1 MKKGLV
7 LEGGGMRGIFSAG
20 VMDVLMENG
29 IEFDGGIGVSAGAI
43 FGCNYKSKQAGRV
56 IRYNVKYC
64 RNRHYVSYFKLLTT
78 GDIFGVDFCYRKL
91 PFELDIWDHDTFE
104 KNPMEFYVVCTDVI
118 TGEPYYHKCT
128 DGMYEDIKYMR
139 ASGSMPLV
147 SKVVSIGDWQF
158 LDGSAADSI
167 PLAYFQSLGYEKN
180 LVILTR
186 PQGYRKKKTPALPLM
201 KLKYQKNYP
210 GIVRAMER
218 RHIMYNETLDY
229 ISEQEEAGNTFVI
242 RPPRELRISRTANDP
257 EELKRIYRM
266 GRHTAK
272 KYLNRIKEFMSD
284 V

>member
-20 VMDVLMENG
+20 VMDVLMEND
-29 IEFDGGIGVSAGAI
+29 IEFDGGIGVSAGAL
-43 FGCNYKSKQAGRV
+43 FGCNYKSKQPGRV

-64 RNRHYVSYFKLLTT
+64 RNRHYVSYFNLLTT

-167 PLAYFQSLGYEKN
+167 PLAYFQSIGYEKN

-186 PQGYRKKKTPALPLM
+186 PKGYVKKKTPALPLM

-218 RHIMYNETLDY
+218 RHIMYNETLEY
-229 ISEQEEAGNTFVI
+229 IEEQESEGNTFVI
-242 RPPRELRISRTANDP
+242 RPPRELRISRTASDP

-272 KYLNRIKEFMSD
+272 KYLNRIKEFMTD

>member
-1 MKKGLV
+1 MKTGLV

-20 VMDVLMENG
+20 VMDVLMENDVA
-29 IEFDGGIGVSAGAI
+29 FDGGIGVSAGAL
-43 FGCNYKSKQAGRV
+43 FGCNYKSKQPGRV

-64 RNRHYVSYFKLLTT
+64 RNRHFVSYFNLFTT
-78 GDIFGVDFCYRKL
+78 GDIFGVDFCYRKI

-104 KNPMEFYVVCTDVI
+104 KNPMEFYAVCTDVI

-139 ASGSMPLV
+139 ASASMPLV
-147 SKVVSIGDWQF
+147 SNVVSIGDWKF

-186 PQGYRKKKTPALPLM
+186 PLGYTKKKTSSLPLIR
-201 KLKYQKNYP
+201 LKYQKLYP

-218 RHIMYNETLDY
+218 RHIMYNETLEY
-229 ISEQEEAGNTFVI
+229 IEQQEKEGNTFVI
-242 RPPRELRISRTANDP
+242 RPPRDLKIARTANNP

-272 KYLNRIKEFMSD
+272 KYLNRIKEFMKD

>member
-20 VMDVLMENG
+20 VMDVLMENN

-43 FGCNYKSKQAGRV
+43 FGCNYKSKQPGRV

-64 RNRHYVSYFKLLTT
+64 RNRHYVRYFNLLTT

-167 PLAYFQSLGYEKN
+167 PLAYFQSIGYEKN

-186 PQGYRKKKTPALPLM
+186 PMGYVKKKTPALPLM

-218 RHIMYNETLDY
+218 RHLMYNETLDY
-229 ISEQEEAGNTFVI
+229 IKEQEEAGNTFVI

-272 KYLNRIKEFMSD
+272 KYLNRIKEFMAD